1 MTISLTENINQFRS
15 DTFGAHDLFRNRWS
29 PRAMTGQP
37 IDQDVLMGLFEAAH
51 WAPSSGNN
59 QPWRFLYAHRD
70 TPAWQT
76 YFDLLAPGNQRWCVN
91 AAVLLVVVS
100 RTTRDDGKPAR
111 THAYDT
117 GAAWGMLAL
126 EGSLRGMVVHGMAG
140 FDYDQAAASLGVPDG
155 FVVQAMAAI
164 GILAD
169 KTVLPPDQQ
178 EREKPSGRK
187 DLNKLIA
194 EGSFDNRLL

>member
-1 MTISLTENINQFRS
+1 
-15 DTFGAHDLFRNRWS
+15 
-29 PRAMTGQP
+29 MTGQP
-37 IDQDVLMGLFEAAH
+37 IEQDVLMGLFEAAH

-59 QPWRFLYAHRD
+59 QPWRFIYARRD
-70 TPAWQT
+70 TPEWQAF
-76 YFDLLAPGNQRWCVN
+76 FDLLAPGNQRWCIN
-91 AAVLLVVVS
+91 AAVLLVIVS

-126 EGSLRGMVVHGMAG
+126 EGSLRGLVVHGMAG
-140 FDYDQAAASLGVPDG
+140 FDYDRAATALGIPDG

-169 KTVLPPDQQ
+169 KSVLPPDQQ